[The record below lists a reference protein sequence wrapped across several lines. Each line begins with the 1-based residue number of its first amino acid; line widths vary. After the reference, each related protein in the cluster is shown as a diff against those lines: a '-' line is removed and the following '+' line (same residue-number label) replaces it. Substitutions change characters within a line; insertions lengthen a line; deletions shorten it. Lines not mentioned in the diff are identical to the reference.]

1 MSICYSRYYVPLKS
15 KIGSTTILDES
26 YAKNFHQL
34 LQLASSSGDPVVFNE
49 MASNGIWK
57 KPSAKTCTRRKS
69 QVRSLRI
76 DPTCSSFRRGT
87 SPGLLALTKMQ
98 KVNSMMLHVFF
109 PPRKRK
115 QNPNI
120 RVFQKCI
127 KFLSYHSY
135 HSYHSHHHVWLHCTK
150 SQLVQ
155 HVESWFGKGG
165 HKRKGSPLTLETVPC
180 KLGKVSSAP
189 PQPRTLRT
197 EQYVHP
203 LVFENS
209 NPSSKNKN
217 PRSG

>member
-1 MSICYSRYYVPLKS
+1 MSLLK
-15 KIGSTTILDES
+15 
-26 YAKNFHQL
+26 AKLAARLFWMNHMQRTPINYFSLQIVVVTL
-34 LQLASSSGDPVVFNE
+34 LFL

-98 KVNSMMLHVFF
+98 KVNSMMHVFF

-120 RVFQKCI
+120 LVFQKCI

-155 HVESWFGKGG
+155 HVES
-165 HKRKGSPLTLETVPC
+165 
-180 KLGKVSSAP
+180 
-189 PQPRTLRT
+189 
-197 EQYVHP
+197 
-203 LVFENS
+203 
-209 NPSSKNKN
+209 
-217 PRSG
+217 